1 MGCPKD
7 GSGKNVNDPVSERAG
22 VGGER
27 AKSEREGERMRGI
40 SAHEGEKR
48 ERGGRKLKRRRKLE
62 IEERGGCDE
71 RSRETNERLMGGRVD
86 A

>member
-1 MGCPKD
+1 MLSLLSRVLNWVGREMGCPKD

-62 IEERGGCDE
+62 IEERE
-71 RSRETNERLMGGRVD
+71 RRLR
-86 A
+86 